1 MPIRF
6 SLSCTLLLGLLAA
19 ACGSGE
25 SDPAG
30 SGGAGGSGGAVG
42 SGGDGGDGGDGGSGG
57 AGGSDEPASPL
68 VQTDKGPVEGALVGS
83 TRTFLGIPFAAP
95 PLGELRWKPPA
106 PHEGWTEALKAT
118 ELGPACAQSMMLTPG
133 FDPSSSEDCLTVN
146 VWTPERPAS
155 SSLPV
160 LVWIYGGAF
169 EVGSG
174 GLPEYDGQRLSET
187 TGSVVV
193 TFNYRLGPLGFL
205 ALPELKEE
213 DPDHPATGN
222 YGLEDQ
228 RAAFAWVKANIG
240 AFGGDPGKVTV
251 FGESAGGISI
261 CAHLVSPESQG
272 LFQRA
277 IIESGPCDVVV
288 PEETAVAQGETL
300 VEALG
305 CSDAPA
311 VLDCLRE
318 KSAEEVTTALP
329 PAADILI
336 GDGPRWFPV
345 IDGWNLPDV
354 PGKLLEAG
362 TFEKVPTIL
371 GSNADEGTV
380 FVAAGGT
387 TIADDAAFLAFAE
400 RLAPGR
406 GEEVAAGYP
415 SDTYGSAQEAA
426 TAALGDYF
434 FVCPTRRA
442 ARAIAEAGVD
452 TYLYHFTHAPED
464 SLFGDLGAF
473 HSAEIRYVFGT
484 PGTLLPAPLTEEELD
499 LSRAIGGYWS
509 RHAESGDPNGG
520 DAVAWPKYDAETDEH
535 LVLDMTISAQSGLRT
550 DLCDLWD
557 SVGAEQRRR

>member
-19 ACGSGE
+19 ACGSE
-25 SDPAG
+25 ELAPAG

-42 SGGDGGDGGDGGSGG
+42 DGGGGGDGGSGG
-57 AGGSDEPASPL
+57 AGGSDEAASLL

-95 PLGELRWKPPA
+95 PVGELRWKPPA
-106 PHEGWTEALKAT
+106 PHEGWTEPLEAT
-118 ELGPACAQSMMLTPG
+118 ELGPACAQSMMLMPG

-169 EVGSG
+169 EMGSG

-187 TGSVVV
+187 SGSVVV

-205 ALPELKEE
+205 ALSELGAE
-213 DPDHPATGN
+213 DPDHPSTGN

-228 RAAFAWVKANIG
+228 RAALEWVKANIG

-277 IIESGPCDVVV
+277 IIESGPCDVLLD
-288 PEETAVAQGETL
+288 EGTAVAQGEML

-318 KSAEEVTTALP
+318 KSAEEVTIALP
-329 PAADILI
+329 PSTDILL
-336 GDGPRWFPV
+336 GEGPRWFPV
-345 IDGWNLPDV
+345 IDGWNLPDT

-362 TFEKVPTIL
+362 SFEKVPTIL

-380 FVAAGGT
+380 FVASAGGPP
-387 TIADDAAFLAFAE
+387 IEDDAALLAFAE
-400 RLAPGR
+400 RLAPGH
-406 GEEVAAGYP
+406 GEEVVAGYP
-415 SDTYGSAQEAA
+415 SDTHGSAQAAA

-434 FVCPTRRA
+434 FVCPARRA

-452 TYLYHFTHAPED
+452 TYLYHFTYAPEG

-473 HSAEIRYVFGT
+473 HSAEIRYVFGNT
-484 PGTLLPAPLTEEELD
+484 STLLPDPLTEEELE
-499 LSRAIGGYWS
+499 LSQAISGYWS
-509 RHAESGDPNGG
+509 RHAENGDPNGG
-520 DAVAWPKYDAETDEH
+520 NAVAWPKYDAETDEH
-535 LVLDMTISAQSGLRT
+535 LVLDMTISVQSGLRK

-557 SVGAEQRRR
+557 SVAAEQRQR